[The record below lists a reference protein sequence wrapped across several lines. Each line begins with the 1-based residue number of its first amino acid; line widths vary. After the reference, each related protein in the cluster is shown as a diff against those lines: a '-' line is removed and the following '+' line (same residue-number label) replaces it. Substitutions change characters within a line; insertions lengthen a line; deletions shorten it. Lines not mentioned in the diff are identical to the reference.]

1 MNKNSYIAEGYNAV
15 TPSLAFK
22 GTSEAIEWYK
32 NVFGANEKMRMEGPN
47 KKVMHAELTIGD
59 SIIFLA
65 EEDPQF
71 NNKSPKTLGGNSMK
85 LYVYLPDVDATIK
98 KAKENR
104 AKVIKP
110 AEDQFYGDRCG
121 LIEDPFGYEWS
132 IATHVKE
139 VSEKEMKKAMEE
151 MAHQNA

>member
-32 NVFGANEKMRMEGPN
+32 NVFGAKEKMRMEGPD

-65 EEDPQF
+65 EEDPQY

-85 LYVYLPDVDATIK
+85 LYVYTPDVDATIK

-132 IATHVKE
+132 IATHVRE

-151 MAHQNA
+151 MAHQHA

>member
-1 MNKNSYIAEGYNAV
+1 MSKNVYIAEGYNAV

-22 GTSEAIEWYK
+22 GTSEAIDWYK
-32 NVFGANEKMRMEGPN
+32 NVFGAKEKVRMEGPG

-65 EEDPQF
+65 EEDPQY

-85 LYVYLPDVDATIK
+85 LYVYTPDVDATIK
-98 KAKENR
+98 KAKENK

-132 IATHVKE
+132 IATHVRD

-151 MAHQNA
+151 MAHQHA

>member
-1 MNKNSYIAEGYNAV
+1 MKKNSYIAEGYNAV

-32 NVFGANEKMRMEGPN
+32 SVFGANEKMRMEGPD

-65 EEDPQF
+65 EEDPQY

-85 LYVYLPDVDATIK
+85 LYVYTPDVDATIK
-98 KAKENR
+98 KARENR

-132 IATHVKE
+132 IATHVRE

-151 MAHQNA
+151 MAHQHA

>member
-1 MNKNSYIAEGYNAV
+1 MKKNSYIAEGYNAV

-32 NVFGANEKMRMEGPN
+32 NVFGAKEKSRMQGPD

-71 NNKSPKTLGGNSMK
+71 NNKSPKTVGGNSMK
-85 LYVYLPDVDATIK
+85 LYVYTPDVDATIK

-132 IATHVKE
+132 IATHVRD

-151 MAHQNA
+151 MAHQHA